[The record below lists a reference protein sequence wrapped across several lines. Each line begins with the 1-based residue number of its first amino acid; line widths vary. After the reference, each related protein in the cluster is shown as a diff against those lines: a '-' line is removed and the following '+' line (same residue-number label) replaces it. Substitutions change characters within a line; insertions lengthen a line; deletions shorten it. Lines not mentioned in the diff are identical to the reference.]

1 MAAVAITQAFA
12 GITLRGSSAG
22 KVATTPIS
30 AKAHFGGV
38 RALGKSAFARTAKAQ
53 RLQIRAEAEGE
64 SAPEAPAAPVASTD
78 EGDAPR
84 PRGTFPHQRFADSL
98 LPKLAHAQ
106 ADVSRTF
113 FSHAKPVTSR
123 PRPRRCDLPNALTMR
138 AMAYPDITRI
148 VSAAAGR
155 IVPRRGCHPPLGPR
169 SFAFSWFR
177 ALVWIRVSALRKIK
191 HHHRKQPLADLHI
204 LPPSPPIQQPAD
216 ADADADA
223 AAASPR
229 ATASPRTSSRCS
241 ASRR

>member
-53 RLQIRAEAEGE
+53 RLQIRAEAEDE

-98 LPKLAHAQ
+98 LPNLAHAQ
-106 ADVSRTF
+106 SGRVAHLF
-113 FSHAKPVTSR
+113 FSRESGDVTTSTAAMR
-123 PRPRRCDLPNALTMR
+123 HSKRADDARDGLSGHHTHRFRHGRSHRSTPRLPST
-138 AMAYPDITRI
+138 P
-148 VSAAAGR
+148 G
-155 IVPRRGCHPPLGPR
+155 
-169 SFAFSWFR
+169 
-177 ALVWIRVSALRKIK
+177 SALIRFFVV
-191 HHHRKQPLADLHI
+191 
-204 LPPSPPIQQPAD
+204 
-216 ADADADA
+216 
-223 AAASPR
+223 
-229 ATASPRTSSRCS
+229 
-241 ASRR
+241 

>member
-84 PRGTFPHQRFADSL
+84 PRGTFPHQRFADS
-98 LPKLAHAQ
+98 PAQ
-106 ADVSRTF
+106 
-113 FSHAKPVTSR
+113 PR
-123 PRPRRCDLPNALTMR
+123 PRPSGRVAHLFFSRQSGDVTTSTAAMR
-138 AMAYPDITRI
+138 PFKRADDARDGLSGHHTHRF
-148 VSAAAGR
+148 
-155 IVPRRGCHPPLGPR
+155 RRGRSHRSTPR
-169 SFAFSWFR
+169 LPSTPG
-177 ALVWIRVSALRKIK
+177 SALIRFFVV
-191 HHHRKQPLADLHI
+191 
-204 LPPSPPIQQPAD
+204 
-216 ADADADA
+216 
-223 AAASPR
+223 
-229 ATASPRTSSRCS
+229 
-241 ASRR
+241 